1 MLIVIVYL
9 ILQIMCPFACQSTI
23 NQQKNSVLLGTIHLN
38 TKISTPLEF
47 PIRYNKGLKIQARHD
62 KNTESDTIFFDFS
75 VPEQVTELFILITEA
90 YTIPENSNCNV
101 EHFLTHPAYPYRL
114 FKLTKQEQYVHNNS
128 VKTGSFYKKEF
139 SWRIEEL
146 DNKKQT
152 KIPDNTLIIQMPVNI
167 FEGLGQKKWT
177 PCTDNIL
184 YLPEIRLKKI
194 SIEELLMASKKS
206 LSMSIDLRFF
216 YTNEK
221 KALIL
226 CGNQHLIS
234 VPINNS
240 TRI

>member
-1 MLIVIVYL
+1 MLIIIVYL
-9 ILQIMCPFACQSTI
+9 ILQIMCPFACQSVI
-23 NQQKNSVLLGTIHLN
+23 NQQKNSVILGTIKLN
-38 TKISTPLEF
+38 VKISMPLEF
-47 PIRYNKGLKIQARHD
+47 QIRYNKGLKIQARHD

-75 VPEQVTELFILITEA
+75 VLEQVTELFILITEA
-90 YTIPENSNCNV
+90 YTLPENSNCNV
-101 EHFLTHPAYPYRL
+101 EHFLTHPSYPYRI
-114 FKLTKQEQYVHNNS
+114 FKLVKQEQYVHNAL
-128 VKTGSFYKKEF
+128 KTGFSYKKEF
-139 SWRIEEL
+139 SWQIEEL

-152 KIPDNTLIIQMPVNI
+152 KIPDNTLIIQMPVDI

-184 YLPEIRLKKI
+184 YLPEIKLKKVSTDI
-194 SIEELLMASKKS
+194 LLMASKRS

-240 TRI
+240 TRV